1 MSEKS
6 YAQLGYGFN
15 FVNSGIDNFLTD
27 DFTAHN
33 FDLKV
38 IFNF

>member
-15 FVNSGIDNFLTD
+15 FVNSGIDNFTD

-33 FDLKV
+33 F
-38 IFNF
+38 